1 MKSEFEIIYP
11 FTTDRF
17 LQSWDMWKQFKKEQ
31 FRFSYKGIISEQAAL
46 IRLSELAHNNE
57 ETAIQIINQS
67 ISNGWRGLFELKQN
81 GTTKQQSA
89 INTNQEQ
96 RDRIISGTL

>member
-11 FTTDRF
+11 FTSDRF
-17 LQSWDMWKQFKKEQ
+17 LLAWDTWKLYKKEQ

-46 IRLSELAHNNE
+46 IHLSQLSNNSE
-57 ETAIQIINQS
+57 DTAIQIINQS

-81 GTTKQQSA
+81 GTTKQQNA
-89 INTNQEQ
+89 ITTNQEQ